1 VPSATPP
8 FSGRNL
14 LMEFLGL
21 TLWQWVL
28 PILIGI
34 AAGFITNAVAIW
46 MLFHPYQRIR
56 LFGVQL
62 LPMGAIPKEIDRIAK
77 RIGETVGKELL
88 TPDDIAR
95 TLSSESFRARFDEAL
110 RGALVTLV
118 DKRIGAPRDLITPE
132 QAQGL
137 EQVLDRLLDKVL
149 EGVEVYLHSPEWEER
164 VRTFAAGLSGE
175 FRERPF
181 AVLLTPE
188 LQLDLNRGL
197 QQLWSGV
204 RESPEFA
211 RVIAE
216 ALDRGISRMLV
227 SEKPLRH
234 YVPAG
239 AVNLGES
246 FVANYL
252 PILLDRLGG
261 ILDDPAVRLRLQDTL
276 RRFTNRFLEA
286 QQTWKRLVGRL
297 IITERTLAQTVEAIE
312 QGGVDEIAAL
322 LKEPVVQ
329 GQVAESVNKAVEE
342 VLDKPVRDLLGEV
355 SLERAERLR
364 NALVERVLY
373 MFRHPTTEE
382 VVLTR
387 LNQLVS
393 AVAEKRVGD
402 LLDVLG
408 EERSRDLSNRGAD
421 WIVETLRGQRVLS
434 FLRAAIER
442 RTTWIL
448 SVPVGRI
455 GDLLPADTV
464 QQAEEMMF
472 DPLWSFLQRRV
483 PAAVTGL
490 PISQMVEN
498 KLRSYPM
505 RKVEELIWRISR
517 RELVLII
524 NLGGFLG
531 ALVGGLMLVLQSVPA
546 GLAASA
552 FFILLSLVFINVK
565 S

>member
-1 VPSATPP
+1 
-8 FSGRNL
+8 
-14 LMEFLGL
+14 
-21 TLWQWVL
+21 
-28 PILIGI
+28 
-34 AAGFITNAVAIW
+34 
-46 MLFHPYQRIR
+46 
-56 LFGVQL
+56 
-62 LPMGAIPKEIDRIAK
+62 
-77 RIGETVGKELL
+77 
-88 TPDDIAR
+88 
-95 TLSSESFRARFDEAL
+95 
-110 RGALVTLV
+110 
-118 DKRIGAPRDLITPE
+118 
-132 QAQGL
+132 
-137 EQVLDRLLDKVL
+137 VLDRLLDKVL